1 MKIEFYNCPEPKELD
16 TATLPE
22 EVPLFLTYRPN
33 FGAIKKLAEEY
44 EAYKNILLIGHGGSV
59 SSFYGI
65 YHALREQSTKN
76 AYVLSTVDPD
86 YITELKKSLL
96 PEDTLVIAI
105 SKSGETVT
113 QIEAAL
119 QFSEFPLL
127 FITGVIGP
135 LAELGEKL
143 HAKSVLHLPV
153 SGRYTGLTEVALLP
167 AAICG
172 FDIEE
177 MWNAATKQYDQF
189 KSNNIAAQA
198 ASIAYQLEE
207 QGVVDMFMPFYDS
220 HLYGMSNLIIQLCH
234 ESFGKAGKGQT
245 YFAHHAPESQHHT
258 NQRFFGGR
266 KNIAGW
272 FMSSEKPLHD
282 LVTDVPDVA
291 KPILLKDGTMN
302 TLSQIPL
309 SVALRAE
316 RDGTIEDARMNNIPV
331 INQTITQRTA
341 AEVGSLIAFW
351 QLYAMY
357 SSILRGVNPFDQ
369 PQVESSKN
377 ISFAKRLQFKGLL

>member
-16 TATLPE
+16 PKTLPE
-22 EVPLFLTYRPN
+22 SPLFLSYRPN

-44 EAYKNILLIGHGGSV
+44 EAYTNILLVGHGGSV

-86 YITELKKSLL
+86 YINELKRSFS

-113 QIEAAL
+113 QIEEVL
-119 QFSEFPLL
+119 HFTEFPLL
-127 FITGVIGP
+127 FITGVAGP

-172 FDIEE
+172 LDIEA
-177 MWNAATKQYDQF
+177 MWTAATALYDKF
-189 KSNNIAAQA
+189 TSTNLASKA
-198 ASIAYQLEE
+198 ASIAFQLEE
-207 QGVVDMFMPFYDS
+207 QGIVDVFIPIYDS

-234 ESFGKAGKGQT
+234 ESFGKDGKGQT

-272 FMSSEKPLHD
+272 FLSSEKPLKD
-282 LVTDVPDVA
+282 LTTEVPNIA
-291 KPILLKDGTMN
+291 KMIPLKNSIME
-302 TLSQIPL
+302 TLNEIPL
-309 SVALRAE
+309 SFALRAE
-316 RDGTIEDARMNNIPV
+316 RDATIEDARLNNIPV
-331 INQTITQRTA
+331 ISQTVSQRTA
-341 AEVGSLIAFW
+341 AEVGNLIAFW
-351 QLYAMY
+351 QLYAVY
-357 SSILRGVNPFDQ
+357 SSVLRNVNPFDQ
-369 PQVESSKN
+369 PQVENSKN
-377 ISFAKRLQFKGLL
+377 ISFSKRMQLKGLL